1 VSKGALDNTD
11 AAAGRARLSELGK
24 HSVAGLDR
32 RLSEL
37 EA

>member
-1 VSKGALDNTD
+1 V
-11 AAAGRARLSELGK
+11 RAWLSELGK